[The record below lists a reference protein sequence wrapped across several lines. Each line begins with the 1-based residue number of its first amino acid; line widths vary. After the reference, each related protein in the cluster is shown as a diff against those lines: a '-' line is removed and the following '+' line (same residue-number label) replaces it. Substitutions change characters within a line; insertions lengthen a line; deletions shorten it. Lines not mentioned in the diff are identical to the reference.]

1 MMSPTAPAACKNLV
15 WYTYSAQAYGM
26 YAGDLDFYFGG
37 FDYRGKLESIDT
49 TKIPVAM
56 LTGEYDWVSKL
67 EPLHPHFGSL
77 AQSCRPE
84 MSLATAAKIKGAWIS
99 EW

>member
-1 MMSPTAPAACKNLV
+1 MCARSLTIVQHPEVNQTLLVPEFTYGMMSPTAPAACKNLV
-15 WYTYSAQAYGM
+15 WHTYSAQAYGM

-56 LTGEYDWVSKL
+56 LTGEYDWVSQL
-67 EPLHPHFGSL
+67 EPPHSVFG
-77 AQSCRPE
+77 
-84 MSLATAAKIKGAWIS
+84 
-99 EW
+99 